1 MKGKA
6 TGHLSRIDVKDPV
19 LQSQRVGNRTVHTYA
34 NQASLYSIRRRIETG
49 YNLKI
54 SDWWKTTIAFWDF
67 SGIYS
72 SMLAMQA
79 YNQVYGTKSELP
91 DDSPYLAKVF
101 DPYWNK
107 RYGFKEMKAMFQ
119 GISLRKALNF

>member
-1 MKGKA
+1 M
-6 TGHLSRIDVKDPV
+6 SRIEVRDPE
-19 LQSQRVGNRTVHTYA
+19 LRSQRVGNRTVHTYA

-54 SDWWKTTIAFWDF
+54 SAWWKTTIASWDC

-79 YNQVYGTKSELP
+79 YNQVYGTKLP
-91 DDSPYLAKVF
+91 SDSPYLASVF
-101 DPYWNK
+101 DKYWDK
-107 RYGFKEMKAMFQ
+107 RYGLKDMKAMFQ